1 MARKYL
7 LTEKQD
13 KVRVPIQVQSLVAM
27 STLWSFWMRKTG
39 SGDANVLGQEL
50 VGIMADILATP
61 SLFIGT
67 ESRGLLSAC
76 FSGLAT
82 GLDKWAGLMEPKVVE
97 GLVAGLERGRVSAQ
111 DQDMEGIQASLA
123 TVLRSKQLM
132 ENSPE
137 SIKRLTTG
145 FLKSFYGDVEALV
158 TPGLVGIEELLQ
170 VQRLF
175 QFVVT
180 QNAGLATVAD
190 EKESENKKQKRKRKK
205 AVVLK
210 GQKWWEALFHG
221 IQDASSE
228 TDAVPSLLA
237 IAGVL

>member
-1 MARKYL
+1 MAKRYL

-13 KVRVPIQVQSLVAM
+13 KVRVPIQVQGLVAM

-50 VGIMADILATP
+50 VEIMADILAMP

-82 GLDKWAGLMEPKVVE
+82 GLDKWAGLMEPKIVE

-123 TVLRSKQLM
+123 TVLRSRLLM
-132 ENSPE
+132 ENNPE

-158 TPGLVGIEELLQ
+158 TPSLVGIEELLQ
-170 VQRLF
+170 IQRLF

-180 QNAGLATVAD
+180 QNAGLAAVAGVD
-190 EKESENKKQKRKRKK
+190 TDKKKKKRKQKK
-205 AVVLK
+205 AVVLN
-210 GQKWWEALFHG
+210 GQKWWEALVQG

-228 TDAVPSLLA
+228 KDALLSLLA
-237 IAGVL
+237 IAGIL